1 MIMKWMSFKPAEMGA
16 ICNHKAFSLL
26 EVLVAIVVLSV
37 GLMATAKMQ
46 ITAIR
51 GNYISEK
58 TSGALHLAEQKME
71 ELLGMAWMD
80 ANLANNNR
88 GNDSKLTGIE
98 NPDHEELEVQVNG
111 QIGGG
116 PFHRVWN
123 VTDTSSPISN
133 TKTICVIVTWGP
145 EERHRVVLTSIKRI

>member
-1 MIMKWMSFKPAEMGA
+1 MKSISLKSIKEGA
-16 ICNHKAFSLL
+16 IYNHRAFSLL

-88 GNDSKLTGIE
+88 GNDSKLTDIE
-98 NPDHEELEVQVNG
+98 NPDHEELEVRVNG

-123 VTDTSSPISN
+123 VTDASTPISN
-133 TKTICVIVTWGP
+133 TKTICVIVAWGP